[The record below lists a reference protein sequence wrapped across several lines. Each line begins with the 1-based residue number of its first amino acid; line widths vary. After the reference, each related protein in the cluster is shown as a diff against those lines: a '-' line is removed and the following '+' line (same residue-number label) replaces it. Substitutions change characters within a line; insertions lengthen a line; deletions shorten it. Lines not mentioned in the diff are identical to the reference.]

1 MHWNKFEPLCCA
13 TKLPGDVICVYSLR
27 NYCCKDIK
35 YNHYTKV
42 VPCELICFAYFEGY
56 YMYIETSYPRKKGDK
71 ARFIS
76 PTYAPVK
83 GGQCFQ
89 FWYHM
94 YGQDIGSL
102 NVYIK
107 TGGNLSNPLWT
118 RSGNRGNVWK
128 VTQVSITASS
138 SFNVCALFWL
148 VWNVIFL
155 LFVSNNSLLIIK
167 YCIDF
172 DIHFNGDICV

>member
-1 MHWNKFEPLCCA
+1 
-13 TKLPGDVICVYSLR
+13 
-27 NYCCKDIK
+27 
-35 YNHYTKV
+35 
-42 VPCELICFAYFEGY
+42 
-56 YMYIETSYPRKKGDK
+56 MYIETSYPRKKGDK

-138 SFNVCALFWL
+138 SFNIVFEGIAGK
-148 VWNVIFL
+148 
-155 LFVSNNSLLIIK
+155 S
-167 YCIDF
+167 YQ
-172 DIHFNGDICV
+172 GDIAIDDLKLIKSPCPYPGDYCFSFNLNELVDHPLSNVVSEKLRSTPSENKRLYSRL